1 MERMLAR
8 LVRRRSLLH
17 QGAAAAAAPMAA
29 LAGAG
34 GSPSLFSTQQQRQ
47 QVAADPGVLPAGLNI
62 RDSASQLIGRTPMVY
77 LNKVTEGCGARIA
90 AKLEFLQP
98 SFSVK
103 DR

>member
-17 QGAAAAAAPMAA
+17 QGAVAAAAPMAA

-34 GSPSLFSTQQQRQ
+34 GSPSLFSTQQQQ
-47 QVAADPGVLPAGLNI
+47 AAADPGVLPAGLNI

>member
-1 MERMLAR
+1 MERMLAK
-8 LVRRRSLLH
+8 LMRRRSLLH
-17 QGAAAAAAPMAA
+17 QGAAAPI
-29 LAGAG
+29 
-34 GSPSLFSTQQQRQ
+34 SSLFSTHQQQQ
-47 QVAADPGVLPAGLNI
+47 AAAVNPGVLPELNI